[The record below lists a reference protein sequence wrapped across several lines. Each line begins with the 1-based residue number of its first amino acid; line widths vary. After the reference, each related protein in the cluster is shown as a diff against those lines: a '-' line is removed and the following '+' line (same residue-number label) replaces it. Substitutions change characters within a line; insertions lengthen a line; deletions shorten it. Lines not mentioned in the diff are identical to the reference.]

1 MIGIYGKVYILFN
14 EVNQRSI
21 QQRCQFWSVLFIAM
35 KKFSSSLVLLCL
47 AVSFLLLVCSHDGE
61 AAIPLPKGSINAP
74 KRREMRKSEVTE
86 QFHFVSKCFRLLLY
100 PAGNKGHGIQIYIEA
115 RKRATVFILV
125 SAAFSCEQIFF
136 FHASIYRLFRSD
148 KQCIFNKACS

>member
-35 KKFSSSLVLLCL
+35 KKFSSSLVLLCI

-61 AAIPLPKGSINAP
+61 AAFPLHEGSINAP

-86 QFHFVSKCFRLLLY
+86 QFHFVSKWFRLFFTQQLIKDMALLFNSY
-100 PAGNKGHGIQIYIEA
+100 ILNGHRPAFECELHSSTPTDCL
-115 RKRATVFILV
+115 R
-125 SAAFSCEQIFF
+125 SCLKSIWLLFF
-136 FHASIYRLFRSD
+136 
-148 KQCIFNKACS
+148 Q